1 MLDIVVLGKKERER
15 GKPVSYLLG
24 PGWVTRCFSQ
34 KPWKGPS
41 LVCHYKQS
49 VLLILKS
56 LTQFPPSYATL
67 SSPGWHVLVFI
78 FHSVRLSVSFNP
90 VSLLCKVR
98 FAAPSLPTPLP
109 KTTVLVRQL
118 LHKTAP
124 FGFYAPSS
132 IAPSNLGRVQCLAVM
147 FPAYGTMLGCPTLC
161 QDLLTVFL
169 VHSLLITPCE
179 HAT

>member
-109 KTTVLVRQL
+109 KTTALAGSHQPLCPNRQSDN
-118 LHKTAP
+118 KTDAVWAA
-124 FGFYAPSS
+124 GRH
-132 IAPSNLGRVQCLAVM
+132 LGTLALFIPGVVHNRVGV
-147 FPAYGTMLGCPTLC
+147 
-161 QDLLTVFL
+161 
-169 VHSLLITPCE
+169 
-179 HAT
+179 